1 MEEGER
7 EQKVEE
13 GGRER
18 KVEEGG
24 RESNPDW
31 QGISYQRNRNKLR
44 QQYETV
50 SQAHFTL
57 CLGNYKKKTK
67 TKTKN
72 KVLVTVK
79 SFSPVYLSILISCH
93 VLILIGEIIDS
104 GLKVNISF
112 FKKNT
117 DKYLGLLDF
126 ITLTRS
132 LFTCVR
138 QKKSKSMKKLKGKG
152 SSSESYFQVNGSV
165 VFTS

>member
-7 EQKVEE
+7 GQKVEE

-57 CLGNYKKKTK
+57 CLGNYKKKQK
-67 TKTKN
+67 QKKTKN

-79 SFSPVYLSILISCH
+79 SFSPVYLSILISSR
-93 VLILIGEIIDS
+93 VLILIGES
-104 GLKVNISF
+104 
-112 FKKNT
+112 
-117 DKYLGLLDF
+117 
-126 ITLTRS
+126 R
-132 LFTCVR
+132 
-138 QKKSKSMKKLKGKG
+138 
-152 SSSESYFQVNGSV
+152 
-165 VFTS
+165 